1 MNAVVKWVRNL
12 GDGLRMD
19 QNTQQSIP
27 QWVFE
32 KESPMGGAQSTA
44 WTSDT
49 LEGSDLSSEE
59 RIAREAIQNSVDAT
73 LDGRTTEMFVWGRT
87 LKGAEVKK
95 FSNLLKLHIPDSPV
109 SRYDKLGLPKNNVFE
124 LVTSDSN
131 DSLIQLTVIEDRSTF
146 GLGYVNGE
154 DHFRSLC
161 LYLGQPSMNVDKVT
175 GGAFGFGKAVY
186 QGLSNCNTFI
196 VYSVFEPSDDTNQN
210 HARLFVCSSFEG
222 HVHNGANYT
231 GRAWFGIS
239 DTEGGIAVCN
249 PIVDDEAHEMA
260 QRLGFRKRE
269 PDDLGTSIMIIGSN
283 IDMERFRKAVE
294 DYWWPRLISGKLSVE
309 MQESTDEVLP
319 SPEPLLREDLK
330 PYIKGYEIIEHDVP
344 VEEDERKYKL
354 QPSGGLQKGTL
365 ALKALE
371 PDEPDAPD
379 NPEDDT
385 RFRNTVA
392 IMRNNPRMVVE
403 YLDTGGRQ
411 KGNFAGTFIAH
422 PDSERVFRL
431 SEPPSHGSWQPNSE
445 RLITAMNNNQIS
457 DVERRIVGS
466 TINAIKR
473 RSREFQKS
481 ISPSVA
487 PTIVSG
493 TRKLEQILGRIIS
506 GGDLAPK
513 PPPPKPKDPFQLR
526 INERRVN
533 TNGSS
538 QVVATVTIS
547 LSEDSPVDELDA
559 VVNIRPTV
567 VMDDNRTRSK
577 SEDLD
582 LSLIK
587 VDNQPPPSVNGNDV
601 SVHISKS
608 TLKTVVA
615 ESQKFDRDMEVDLT
629 VSVRRENDI

>member
-1 MNAVVKWVRNL
+1 MAQDKPI
-12 GDGLRMD
+12 D
-19 QNTQQSIP
+19 SAE
-27 QWVFE
+27 WVFE

-44 WTSDT
+44 WTPDT

-73 LDGRTTEMFVWGRT
+73 LNGLNTEMLVWARS
-87 LKGAEVKK
+87 LSGAEVKE
-95 FSNLLKLHIPDSPV
+95 FSDLLKLENPGSPA
-109 SRYDKLGLPKNNVFE
+109 SRYDKLGLPTNNIFQE
-124 LVTSDSN
+124 ITSGNSDS
-131 DSLIQLTVIEDRSTF
+131 SIQLAVIEDRNTF

-161 LYLGQPSMNVDKVT
+161 LYLGQPSMNVNKVT
-175 GGAFGFGKAVY
+175 GGAYGFGKAVY
-186 QGLSNCNTFI
+186 QGLSNCNTFV
-196 VYSVFEPSDDTNQN
+196 VYSVFEPSSDTNQN

-222 HVHNGANYT
+222 HEIGGINYT
-231 GRAWFGIS
+231 GRAWYGIPDS
-239 DTEGGIAVCN
+239 EDGIAVCT
-249 PIVDDEAHEMA
+249 PIVDEEAHELA
-260 QRLGFRKRE
+260 QRLGFEKRPPE
-269 PDDLGTSIMIIGSN
+269 DLGTSIMIIDSH
-283 IDMERFRKAVE
+283 IDMKRFRIAVE
-294 DYWWPRLISGKLSVE
+294 DYWWPRLVSGKLSVE
-309 MQESTDEVLP
+309 ILEGSNEVLP
-319 SPEPLLREDLK
+319 PPEPLLREDLK
-330 PYIKGYEIIEHDVP
+330 PYIKSYELIEHDVP
-344 VEEDERKYKL
+344 IEGDERKYKL

-371 PDEPDAPD
+371 PDEPDASD

-392 IMRNNPRMVVE
+392 IMRDNPRMVVE
-403 YLDTGGRQ
+403 YLNTGGRQ
-411 KGNFAGTFIAH
+411 KGNFAGTFVAH

-431 SEPPSHGSWQPNSE
+431 AEPPSHSSWQPNSE
-445 RLITAMNNNQIS
+445 RLMTAVNNNQIS
-457 DVERRIVGS
+457 DTERRIVGS
-466 TINAIKR
+466 AINTIKR

-481 ISPSVA
+481 ISPSVK

-506 GGDLAPK
+506 GSALAPK
-513 PPPPKPKDPFQLR
+513 PPPPKSKDPFQLR

-538 QVVATVTIS
+538 QVVATVIVS
-547 LSEDSPVDELDA
+547 LNEDSPVDELDA

-577 SEDLD
+577 SEDLE

-587 VDNQPPPSVNGNDV
+587 VDNQPSPSVKGNDV

-608 TLKTVVA
+608 TLKTIVA
-615 ESQKFDRDMEVDLT
+615 ESQKFDRDLEVDLT
-629 VSVRRENDI
+629 VSVRRENDT